1 MQERSVETRA
11 SILESSV
18 SLFASQGYDATGVAE
33 ICAAAGVSKGA
44 FYHHFPSKQ
53 AVFLAILEEW
63 LSALD
68 LQLEQKL
75 ADSKDIPSG
84 LIEMASITQGIF
96 TAADGHLAMFIEF
109 WSQSLHDPE
118 VWRATVDPY
127 RRYTRLFS
135 GYIQRGIDEG
145 SLRLVDP
152 DAAARMIVGLAVGTL
167 AQGLMDPDST
177 DWGDTAISSMEM
189 IINGLKREKS

>member
-1 MQERSVETRA
+1 MQERSLETRA
-11 SILESSV
+11 SILEAAL

-63 LSALD
+63 LAALD
-68 LQLEQKL
+68 IQMEQKL
-75 ADSKDIPSG
+75 TEAEDIPGG
-84 LIEMASITQGIF
+84 LIEMASLTRDIF
-96 TAADGHLAMFIEF
+96 SAAGGHLAMFIEF

-118 VWRATVDPY
+118 VWKATVDPY

-145 SLRLVDP
+145 SLRKVDP

-167 AQGLMDPDST
+167 AQGLMDPEST
-177 DWGDTAISSMEM
+177 DWGNTSIRSMEM
-189 IINGLKREKS
+189 IINGLKREDK

>member
-1 MQERSVETRA
+1 MQERSLETRA
-11 SILESSV
+11 SIV
-18 SLFASQGYDATGVAE
+18 DAAVTLFANKGYDATGVAE
-33 ICAAAGVSKGA
+33 ICTAAGVSKGA

-53 AVFLAILEEW
+53 AVFLAILEDW
-63 LSALD
+63 LTALD
-68 LQLEQKL
+68 MQLEQKL
-75 ADSKDIPSG
+75 AESKDIPSG
-84 LIEMASITQGIF
+84 LVEMATITRDIF
-96 TAADGHLAMFIEF
+96 SAAGGHLAMFIEF

-118 VWRATVDPY
+118 VWKATVDPY
-127 RRYTRLFS
+127 RRYTQLFS

-145 SLRLVDP
+145 SLRPVNP

-189 IINGLKREKS
+189 IINGLKRDDS